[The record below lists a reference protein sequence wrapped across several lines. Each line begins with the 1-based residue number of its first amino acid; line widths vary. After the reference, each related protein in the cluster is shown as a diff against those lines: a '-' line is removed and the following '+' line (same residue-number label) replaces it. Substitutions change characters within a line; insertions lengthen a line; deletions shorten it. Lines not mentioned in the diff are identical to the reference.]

1 MLLLLLL
8 LLLLLWPTTFA
19 LPMVGRLGAHT
30 RHRYSC
36 VRACLPCAVPTCHHA
51 PPRFM
56 SHNMFLTNALKAF
69 EENDKDHDNALSF
82 AEMTQ
87 MKEYVGENDPIL
99 QHILAS
105 AHEHEL

>member
-1 MLLLLLL
+1 
-8 LLLLLWPTTFA
+8 
-19 LPMVGRLGAHT
+19 
-30 RHRYSC
+30 
-36 VRACLPCAVPTCHHA
+36 
-51 PPRFM
+51 M